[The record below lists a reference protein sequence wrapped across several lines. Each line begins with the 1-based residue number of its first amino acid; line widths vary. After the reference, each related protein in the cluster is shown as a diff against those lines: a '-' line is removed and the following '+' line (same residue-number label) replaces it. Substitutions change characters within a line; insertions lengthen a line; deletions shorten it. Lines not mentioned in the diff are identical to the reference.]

1 MINST
6 LDTFAEY
13 LLCVNWDRD
22 SWKIQSLP
30 SCHLYVLGGGDHGNA
45 DSDMSRIRRA
55 GAWDSSWRET
65 SPRAAEL
72 HDGRVAEI
80 FLEGDNNQ

>member
-1 MINST
+1 ME
-6 LDTFAEY
+6 DTILA
-13 LLCVNWDRD
+13 LLSFICPRR
-22 SWKIQSLP
+22 
-30 SCHLYVLGGGDHGNA
+30 GDHGNA